1 MEQAKQVATT
11 ALRAIEAKQAS
22 KMSSTVRLT
31 PPLPAAWPP
40 NGRTFVYAYAA
51 RFDPSLHDAER
62 TTPPWGRL
70 VITNDAGRAAL
81 AFDER
86 ATQLG
91 AAEPQGFRP
100 VGKDD
105 PIVAQQKPAQASVLN
120 ATSEAALDA
129 VAVRAYYCAWFRYN
143 GVVAARVRPRHA
155 EFVRWLACKQ

>member
-1 MEQAKQVATT
+1 MEQAKRVATT

-22 KMSSTVRLT
+22 KISSTLRLT
-31 PPLPAAWPP
+31 PPIPAAWPP
-40 NGRTFVYAYAA
+40 NGRTFVYTYAA

-81 AFDER
+81 AFDEL

-105 PIVAQQKPAQASVLN
+105 PIIAQQKSAQASVLN

-155 EFVRWLACKQ
+155 DFVRWLACKQ